1 MGLLASEVWGEVRI
15 GGGNAGVCRDLGF
28 YGPVVAV
35 GLLQLLQPSIPLRC
49 PVRLCLFALPPH
61 TVSVQLRRPPHLPS
75 SPPFPPLPH
84 LSCVAAEQR
93 LHHAVH
99 GTQQDAPLAVD
110 IGLVLGLE
118 RGGCEEEGGR
128 EKGERGEENIGCGS
142 WNSVVTEE
150 EVRIYTPPCLK
161 TAYAFPALSALLNT

>member
-1 MGLLASEVWGEVRI
+1 M
-15 GGGNAGVCRDLGF
+15 
-28 YGPVVAV
+28 
-35 GLLQLLQPSIPLRC
+35 PSI
-49 PVRLCLFALPPH
+49 H
-61 TVSVQLRRPPHLPS
+61 LRRPFPVSPPSS
-75 SPPFPPLPH
+75 SPPPH
-84 LSCVAAEQR
+84 LSRVAAEQR
-93 LHHAVH
+93 LYHAVH